1 MKIYNKRGL
10 LSGIVCLGLA
20 VWSIV
25 LDFGEPDPNA
35 FVQIRDSVLSV
46 ILLLIGINSF
56 WRAFSK
62 KATKEDFIEEQDE
75 RNKWIEYRSK
85 SKMLDIVY
93 ITLFI
98 IMICGVVGFKMTANM
113 VWFAILIIPG
123 FLLGLFV
130 LIEIF
135 VKLYYEKHE

>member
-1 MKIYNKRGL
+1 MKIYNKRGF

-25 LDFGEPDPNA
+25 LDFGEPDPNT

-62 KATKEDFIEEQDE
+62 KAAREDIIEEQDE
-75 RNKWIEYRSK
+75 RNKWIEYKSK
-85 SKMLDIVY
+85 SKMLDIAY
-93 ITLFI
+93 TTLFI
-98 IMICGVVGFKMTANM
+98 IMICGVVGFKMTANI
-113 VWFAILIIPG
+113 VWFTIFVIPA
-123 FLLGLFV
+123 FLLGLFI